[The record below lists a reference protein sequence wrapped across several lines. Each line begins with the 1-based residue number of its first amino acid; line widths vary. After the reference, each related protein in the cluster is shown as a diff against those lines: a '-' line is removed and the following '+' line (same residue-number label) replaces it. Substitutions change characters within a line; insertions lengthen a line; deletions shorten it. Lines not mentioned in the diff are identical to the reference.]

1 MSGLYN
7 RPLAMRILL
16 AAKTMGVGGLE
27 RIVVALAREL
37 HSRGHA
43 VWVVSSGGNLVD
55 ELQRVGTSHVFA
67 PLDITSPIGVAQ
79 SVRQIRRLIVEHHID
94 LVHSFS
100 ATASLAINLALR
112 VRGANG
118 LNDVRLV
125 SSPMGLQNSPR
136 ELQVTTWLRNWF
148 LALGAEQI
156 LVISPEIR
164 RHLKGVGAREEVLV
178 DFNFVGLDVEAFKPS
193 DQSGDGNPAGLPA
206 PGGWS
211 SDDYG
216 SVRHEFGFP
225 SDALVVSTI
234 GALHP
239 RKSHELFI
247 DAAVTVSNA
256 EPRARFMVIGEG
268 VLLPEL
274 RELARSRGHDGRL
287 VFTGVRDD
295 IARLLSA
302 TDVYVKPGV
311 VEGFVGITVLEALA
325 LGKPVVA
332 FETEDVKLALTDGET
347 GLIVPNGDV
356 ASLADRILYLLE
368 NPSVGSRL
376 GRAGQQL
383 VLQRFDFGVLARRL
397 EEFYQ
402 RVLERPAALTT

>member
-1 MSGLYN
+1 
-7 RPLAMRILL
+7 MRILL

-37 HSRGHA
+37 QGRGHE
-43 VWVVSSGGNLVD
+43 VWVVSSGGDLVS
-55 ELQRVGTSHVFA
+55 ELRRAGAQHVFA
-67 PLDITSPIGVAQ
+67 PLEITSPIGVAQ
-79 SVRQIRRLIVEHHID
+79 AARQIRRIIVDHHID

-100 ATASLAINLALR
+100 ATASVAINLALR
-112 VRGANG
+112 VRGSNG
-118 LNDVRLV
+118 LDSVRVV

-136 ELQVTTWLRNWF
+136 ELPVTTWLRNWF

-164 RHLKGVGAREEVLV
+164 RHLRRVGAREQALV
-178 DFNFVGLDVEAFKPS
+178 DFNFVGLDVETFQAS
-193 DQSGDGNPAGLPA
+193 E
-206 PGGWS
+206 
-211 SDDYG
+211 DDYL
-216 SVRHEFGFP
+216 SVRREFGFP
-225 SDALVVSTI
+225 ADALLVSTI

-247 DAAVTVSNA
+247 EAAQRISTA
-256 EPRARFMVIGEG
+256 EPRTCFLIIGDG
-268 VLLPEL
+268 EL
-274 RELARSRGHDGRL
+274 RTELEAQARARGLQGRL
-287 VFTGVRDD
+287 AFAGLRDD

-311 VEGFVGITVLEALA
+311 VEGFIGITVLEALG

-332 FETEDVKLALTDGET
+332 FDTEDVKLALTDGET

-356 ASLADRILYLLE
+356 ERLAEAILYLLR
-368 NPSVGSRL
+368 NPDVGRRL
-376 GRAGQQL
+376 GQAGQQ
-383 VLQRFDFGVLARRL
+383 VVVERFDFGVLAQRL

-402 RVLERPAALTT
+402 GVLDRPAALTP

>member
-1 MSGLYN
+1 
-7 RPLAMRILL
+7 MRILL

-37 HSRGHA
+37 QSRGHA
-43 VWVVSSGGNLVD
+43 VWVVSSGGNLVG
-55 ELQRVGTSHVFA
+55 ELERVGTAHVSA
-67 PLDITSPIGVAQ
+67 PLDVTSPIGVAQ
-79 SVRQIRRLIVEHHID
+79 SVRQIRRVIVEHHID

-112 VRGANG
+112 VRGTNG

-178 DFNFVGLDVEAFKPS
+178 DFNFVGLDVDAFKQTDPGEPS
-193 DQSGDGNPAGLPA
+193 LDHYA
-206 PGGWS
+206 
-211 SDDYG
+211 
-216 SVRHEFGFP
+216 SVRREFDFP
-225 SDALVVSTI
+225 SDALIVSTI

-247 DAAVTVSNA
+247 EAAVTISAA
-256 EPRARFMVIGEG
+256 EPRARFLLIGEG
-268 VLLPEL
+268 VLLAEL
-274 RELARSRGHDGRL
+274 QGLVRRTSRLEGRL
-287 VFTGVRDD
+287 LFTGVREDV
-295 IARLLSA
+295 ARLLSA

-325 LGKPVVA
+325 LGKPVIA
-332 FETEDVKLALTDGET
+332 FETEDVKLALADGET
-347 GLIVPNGDV
+347 GLIVPNGNV
-356 ASLADRILYLLE
+356 ASLSDRILYLLE

-376 GRAGQQL
+376 GQAGQQL
-383 VLQRFDFGVLARRL
+383 VLERFDFGVLARRL

>member
-1 MSGLYN
+1 
-7 RPLAMRILL
+7 MRILL

-37 HSRGHA
+37 QSRGHA
-43 VWVVSSGGNLVD
+43 VWVVSSGGNLVA
-55 ELQRVGTSHVFA
+55 ELQRVGTAHVSA
-67 PLDITSPIGVAQ
+67 PLDVTSPIGVAQ
-79 SVRQIRRLIVEHHID
+79 SVRQIRRVIVDHHID

-112 VRGANG
+112 VRGTNG

-164 RHLKGVGAREEVLV
+164 RHLKGVGARDEVLV
-178 DFNFVGLDVEAFKPS
+178 DFNFVGLDMQAFKPPEVS
-193 DQSGDGNPAGLPA
+193 EHAA
-206 PGGWS
+206 
-211 SDDYG
+211 
-216 SVRHEFGFP
+216 SVRREFDFP
-225 SDALVVSTI
+225 SDALIVSTI

-247 DAAVTVSNA
+247 EAAVTIGAA
-256 EPRARFMVIGEG
+256 EPRARFLVIGEG
-268 VLLPEL
+268 ELLADL
-274 RELARSRGHDGRL
+274 QGLARRTDGLAGRL
-287 VFTGVRDD
+287 AFTGVRDD
-295 IARLLSA
+295 IPRLLSA

-356 ASLADRILYLLE
+356 ARLAEKILYLLR

-376 GRAGQQL
+376 GQAGQQL
-383 VLQRFDFGVLARRL
+383 VLERFDFGVLAGRL

-402 RVLERPAALTT
+402 RVLERPTALTT

>member
-1 MSGLYN
+1 
-7 RPLAMRILL
+7 MRILL

-37 HSRGHA
+37 QNRGHA
-43 VWVVSSGGNLVD
+43 VWVVSSGGNLVA
-55 ELQRVGTSHVFA
+55 ELERVGTTHVSA

-79 SVRQIRRLIVEHHID
+79 SARQIRRLIVEHHID

-112 VRGANG
+112 VRAANG

-164 RHLKGVGAREEVLV
+164 RHLKGVGARDDVLV
-178 DFNFVGLDVEAFKPS
+178 DFNFVGLDMQEFKPGRPTELS
-193 DQSGDGNPAGLPA
+193 PDHYA
-206 PGGWS
+206 
-211 SDDYG
+211 
-216 SVRHEFGFP
+216 SVRREFGFP
-225 SDALVVSTI
+225 SDAVIVSTI

-247 DAAVTVSNA
+247 AAAATVSA
-256 EPRARFMVIGEG
+256 ADRRARFLIIGEG
-268 VLLPEL
+268 EL
-274 RELARSRGHDGRL
+274 RAELQDIARRTNGVDARL
-287 VFTGVRDD
+287 AFTGVRDD
-295 IARLLSA
+295 VARLLSA

-311 VEGFVGITVLEALA
+311 LEGFVGITVLEALA

-356 ASLADRILYLLE
+356 ASLAEKIVYLVR
-368 NPSVGSRL
+368 NPSVGNRL
-376 GRAGQQL
+376 GQAGQQL
-383 VLQRFDFGVLARRL
+383 VLERFDFGVLAGRL

-402 RVLERPAALTT
+402 RVLGRPAALTT